1 VEVVSDL
8 LSNVRAEVEQ
18 RLKELRPLVSEYER
32 MLAAAGA
39 LGIEPD
45 RAIAPSSSRAATRA
59 AQRNPGGKLK
69 AAQRNDGKPARA
81 RRGAAE
87 HAIVAALEH
96 GSHTVSELAVV
107 TAMSG
112 PNIRS
117 NLRRLLKARTVTQTK
132 REGKAAYAL
141 SRTSD

>member
-1 VEVVSDL
+1 VQAKVPIVSDL
-8 LSNVRAEVEQ
+8 LAKVRAELEL
-18 RLKELRPLVSEYER
+18 RLHELRPLVSEYER
-32 MLAAAGA
+32 TLDAASA
-39 LGIEPD
+39 LGIGPE
-45 RAIAPSSSRAATRA
+45 RASAPSQSKAATHA
-59 AQRNPGGKLK
+59 AQRDGGGKP
-69 AAQRNDGKPARA
+69 QRA

-96 GSHTVSELAVV
+96 GSHTVSELVVV

-117 NLRRLLKARTVTQTK
+117 NLRRLLKARMVTQTN

-141 SRTSD
+141 SSPSD

>member
-1 VEVVSDL
+1 LAKVPIVSDL
-8 LSNVRAEVEQ
+8 LGKIRAEIEL
-18 RLKELRPLVSEYER
+18 RLHELRPQVSEYER
-32 MLAAAGA
+32 ALDAART
-39 LGIEPD
+39 LGIGPEP
-45 RAIAPSSSRAATRA
+45 ASAPSRSRVAADA
-59 AQRNPGGKLK
+59 AQRDG
-69 AAQRNDGKPARA
+69 AAKPQRT

-96 GSHTVSELAVV
+96 GSHTVSELVVV

-117 NLRRLLKARTVTQTK
+117 NLRRLLKARMVTQTR

-141 SRTSD
+141 SSSSD

>member
-1 VEVVSDL
+1 VPIVSDL
-8 LSNVRAEVEQ
+8 LSTVRAEIEE
-18 RLKELRPLVSEYER
+18 RLHELRPLVSEYER
-32 MLAAAGA
+32 MLDAAGA
-39 LGIEPD
+39 LGVGSE
-45 RAIAPSSSRAATRA
+45 RASAPSPSRAAPRA
-59 AQRNPGGKLK
+59 AQRNAGGKP
-69 AAQRNDGKPARA
+69 QRA

-96 GSHTVSELAVV
+96 GSHTLTELVVV

-141 SRTSD
+141 SSPSD

>member
-1 VEVVSDL
+1 MSDL
-8 LSNVRAEVEQ
+8 LSRVRAEIEQ
-18 RLKELRPLVSEYER
+18 RLHELRPLVAEYEQ
-32 MLAAAGA
+32 MLDASGA
-39 LGIEPD
+39 LGIGPE
-45 RAIAPSSSRAATRA
+45 RASAPSAPPARPRAV
-59 AQRNPGGKLK
+59 QRNSGGK
-69 AAQRNDGKPARA
+69 PPRA

-96 GSHTVSELAVV
+96 GSHTVSELVVV

-141 SRTSD
+141 AAPSD